1 MTHPDYLASID
12 RERNRVFVLAMPEL
26 CAIRIDGVWQR
37 CTPLLDEEV
46 KHYELVMDFDEAQR
60 LVEEARRALD
70 HIPHMYNDSAKSFG
84 M

>member
-1 MTHPDYLASID
+1 MNHPDYLASID
-12 RERNRVFVLAMPEL
+12 RERNRVFVLATPEL

-37 CTPLLDEEV
+37 CIPLSDEEI
-46 KHYELVMDFDEAQR
+46 KHYDLIFDFDEAQK

-70 HIPHMYNDSAKSFG
+70 HIPHVAQVTSKNMS